1 MGQKDLSSILKGIT
15 NININSFEFLK
26 KIGEGGFGKVW
37 KVRYIKENKIVA
49 LKELSKKKI
58 LEKKMIDYIF
68 KERDILL
75 SLYSNSISNLYYTF
89 QDKNNLYMILDYLPG
104 GDLRNLMK
112 KYDFFSEE
120 EIKFI
125 TGCVIFGLEYL
136 HLNNIIHRD
145 IKPENLIIDEKGY
158 IRISDFG
165 ISTYINN
172 PNLNNDISGTFGY
185 IAPERYDNF
194 KKISFESD
202 YFSLGVII
210 YELMQKERPF
220 KKQNKEDIIEEFENN
235 KICLNKNNVNNRYSE
250 DLCDFINK
258 LLEVDPS
265 KRLGRNGIN
274 EIKNHKFFKKFDWKS
289 IYYYK
294 SKKSP
299 FYIDYKEKQNKDK
312 NEHLTYKLNDRL
324 LIDEK
329 YQKNFENFTK
339 VHLINENDFALSYL
353 KKLQYIPS
361 SINGDLFNSVKKKPS
376 TAKNKRLSSLKKNND
391 EKQIINNNHDSR
403 NYEKIL
409 NSVNDNEKTNYVFS
423 NYQPKKNYKNRIKFK
438 LTSQN
443 SNILTN
449 KTNSTFENQTKNYLK
464 KIKYH
469 STNNSLL
476 NDDNIFLKME
486 KSKINKDNKEIKY
499 FRNLYH
505 Q

>member
-1 MGQKDLSSILKGIT
+1 MFIIMGQKDLSSILKGIT

-220 KKQNKEDIIEEFENN
+220 KKQNKEDIIEEFENT
-235 KICLNKNNVNNRYSE
+235 KINLGKNNVNERYSE
-250 DLCDFINK
+250 DLCDFVNK
-258 LLEVDPS
+258 LLEIDPL

-274 EIKNHKFFKKFDWKS
+274 EIKNHNFFKNFDWKP

-294 SKKSP
+294 SNKSP
-299 FYIDYKEKQNKDK
+299 FYTNYNEKQNEKDK
-312 NEHLTYKLNDRL
+312 KEHLVYKLNDRI
-324 LIDEK
+324 IDEK

-339 VHLINENDFALSYL
+339 VHLINENDFALLYL
-353 KKLQYIPS
+353 KKLKYVPS
-361 SINGDLFNSVKKKPS
+361 SMNGNLFHVVKKKP
-376 TAKNKRLSSLKKNND
+376 TTERNKILSPLKNNNTI
-391 EKQIINNNHDSR
+391 KQIINQKYESKNNEEIV
-403 NYEKIL
+403 NYL
-409 NSVNDNEKTNYVFS
+409 NNNEKKNYVFA
-423 NYQPKKNYKNRIKFK
+423 NYQSIKKSKTRIKFD
-438 LTSQN
+438 LSSQN
-443 SNILTN
+443 SIKSIN
-449 KTNSTFENQTKNYLK
+449 KINNSIENQKQSKTILK
-464 KIKYH
+464 KKSKYH

-476 NDDNIFLKME
+476 SDNNVFLEME
-486 KSKINKDNKEIKY
+486 KRRINKE
-499 FRNLYH
+499 
-505 Q
+505 